1 MIRRP
6 PRSTRTDKLF
16 PYTTLFRSPLPF
28 VERRRSGRVAGLAL
42 SQQGV
47 DRFGAVGAAKL
58 FADRAVAEQARYPRQ
73 RLQVIGA
80 GCLRCQQ
87 HEDQVNRMIVDGI
100 EVDRRLQSGEEAI
113 EAIQLRYRSEEGRV
127 GKEGVSTCRSRWCA

>member
-1 MIRRP
+1 MIPRP
-6 PRSTRTDKLF
+6 PRSTRTDTLF
-16 PYTTLFRSPLPF
+16 PYKTLFRS
-28 VERRRSGRVAGLAL
+28 SGRVAGLAL

-100 EVDRRLQSGEEAI
+100 EVDRRLQSGEEAKI
-113 EAIQLRYRSEEGRV
+113 GRA
-127 GKEGVSTCRSRWCA
+127 SCRERVCQYV

>member
-1 MIRRP
+1 MARR
-6 PRSTRTDKLF
+6 RRTARGPKCEGHRNARAAF
-16 PYTTLFRSPLPF
+16 PAGKRPLPF

-80 GCLRCQQ
+80 GCLR
-87 HEDQVNRMIVDGI
+87 
-100 EVDRRLQSGEEAI
+100 
-113 EAIQLRYRSEEGRV
+113 RSEEHTSEIQSLMRISYAV
-127 GKEGVSTCRSRWCA
+127 FCLKKKNKD

>member
-1 MIRRP
+1 MRI
-6 PRSTRTDKLF
+6 SDWSSDVCSSDL
-16 PYTTLFRSPLPF
+16 
-28 VERRRSGRVAGLAL
+28 
-42 SQQGV
+42 
-47 DRFGAVGAAKL
+47 GAVGAAKL

-100 EVDRRLQSGEEAI
+100 EVDRRLQSGDAAI
-113 EAIQLRYRSEEGRV
+113 EAIQLRSLAVRDADAVPDAGGSQAP
-127 GKEGVSTCRSRWCA
+127 TLHQPF